1 MLALLKRSDKTA
13 SELFNNFTPS
23 PQKLENIRDI
33 DRTVLSDESLIADMS
48 KIEASMNGQGR
59 VLVRAS
65 GTENL
70 IRVMV
75 EADEM
80 PLLDTVMQE
89 LILRIKSAAK

>member
-1 MLALLKRSDKTA
+1 
-13 SELFNNFTPS
+13 
-23 PQKLENIRDI
+23 
-33 DRTVLSDESLIADMS
+33 MS